1 MNFLRFQTRINT
13 DIYDAFRFLTKNDK
27 ISKWTQLRAE
37 NMEQTPY
44 TQVVWQFNDAPDY
57 EFNIMKCAVKTE
69 YCTEIHMI
77 VKFDKAYNL
86 TEKEVFDEVINIESA
101 KAIALLESLRKH
113 FNKEW
118 TIRDQD
124 LTAGILRSSL

>member
-27 ISKWTQLRAE
+27 ISKWTQLRVE

-44 TQVVWQFNDAPDY
+44 TQVVWHINNAPIY
-57 EFNIMKCAVKTE
+57 EFNIMKCALKTE

-77 VKFDKAYNL
+77 VRFDKVYNL
-86 TEKEVFDEVINIESA
+86 TEKEVFEEVIDIESA

-118 TIRDQD
+118 IIRDQD
-124 LTAGILRSSL
+124 LTAGILRGSL